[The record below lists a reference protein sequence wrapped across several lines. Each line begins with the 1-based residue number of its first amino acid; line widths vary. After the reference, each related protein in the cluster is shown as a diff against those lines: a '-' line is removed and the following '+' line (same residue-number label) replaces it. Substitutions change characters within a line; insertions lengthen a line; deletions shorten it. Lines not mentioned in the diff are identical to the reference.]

1 MSLFNINGKNIK
13 LVNAYEVLDSR
24 GFPTVA
30 CEVTLVCGIKARA
43 MVPSGAS
50 TGSKEALELRDGDKK
65 RYNGKGVLKAVQN
78 VNRIIGPQIVGM
90 NACKQNEIDNFMIK
104 LDGTSGKTKYG
115 ANAILAISMAVAKAA
130 AIACKQP
137 LYMYLRSLVA
147 QCNDNQ
153 EFCLPVPMLNVI
165 NGGAH
170 ADNTIDFQEFMFMP
184 IGAKTIR
191 HACQIASE
199 CFHTLGKILKTKGFN
214 TSKGDEGGY
223 APLLKNAE
231 EALELMVEAI
241 KMAGYKPGV
250 DGDVAIALDCAASEL
265 YDETNKV
272 YIFKKALHA
281 GHLNKKQATMSSD
294 QMIEYLVDLTKKYP
308 IISIEDGL
316 AENDWTGFTKLTSLI
331 GNRVQIVGDDLY
343 CTNPQLL
350 KEGIAK
356 KATNAIL
363 IKLNQIGTLSETIQ
377 TIQTAKNNNPVWA
390 AVVSHRS
397 GETEDS
403 FIADLAVSLN
413 CGQIKTGSMSRSE
426 RICKYNR
433 LMEIE
438 DELTN
443 IRAIYLGHS
452 TFKNLGSKHENKN

>member
-1 MSLFNINGKNIK
+1 MNLFNITGKNIK

-30 CEVTLVCGIKARA
+30 CEVTLVNGIKAKA

-90 NACKQNEIDNFMIK
+90 NVCKQFDIDNFMIK
-104 LDGTSGKTKYG
+104 LDGTTGKTKYG

-130 AIACKQP
+130 AKACKQP

-147 QCNDNQ
+147 QCKDNQ

-184 IGAKTIR
+184 IGAKTMR

-199 CFHTLGKILKTKGFN
+199 CFHTLGKILKSKGLN

-241 KMAGYKPGV
+241 KTAGYKPGCCYCFR
-250 DGDVAIALDCAASEL
+250 LCC
-265 YDETNKV
+265 K
-272 YIFKKALHA
+272 
-281 GHLNKKQATMSSD
+281 
-294 QMIEYLVDLTKKYP
+294 
-308 IISIEDGL
+308 
-316 AENDWTGFTKLTSLI
+316 W
-331 GNRVQIVGDDLY
+331 IVWW
-343 CTNPQLL
+343 
-350 KEGIAK
+350 
-356 KATNAIL
+356 
-363 IKLNQIGTLSETIQ
+363 S
-377 TIQTAKNNNPVWA
+377 
-390 AVVSHRS
+390 
-397 GETEDS
+397 
-403 FIADLAVSLN
+403 
-413 CGQIKTGSMSRSE
+413 
-426 RICKYNR
+426 
-433 LMEIE
+433 
-438 DELTN
+438 
-443 IRAIYLGHS
+443 
-452 TFKNLGSKHENKN
+452 